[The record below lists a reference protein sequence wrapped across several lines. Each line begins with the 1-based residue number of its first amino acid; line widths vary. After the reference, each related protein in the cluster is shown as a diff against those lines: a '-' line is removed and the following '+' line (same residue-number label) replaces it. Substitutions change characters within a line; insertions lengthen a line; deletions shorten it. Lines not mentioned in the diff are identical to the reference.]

1 MRHPATPRKMAGL
14 TGLPAIRGLA
24 AFAAAAV
31 LSGCATIGGKEEAAI
46 TGPAADDLAWSFART
61 AELESQVAKLE
72 SENARLSKELSELQA
87 AKAAV
92 AKVEPVT
99 VAAQEPEPKPA
110 APSAPAVKPE
120 TVVAAPQAGQALA
133 GAPAPVD
140 SSPRLVQPSFAS
152 LEETVFENEAA
163 GDIPLSSVLY
173 GVHLA
178 SYRHEAEARNGWRK
192 LQRENPDEL
201 GLLEPRVERVTIENR
216 GAFLRLVGG
225 GFTTQEKADALC
237 ARLKTKGVYCS
248 VTSFD
253 GQRLSASTAGNG

>member
-14 TGLPAIRGLA
+14 TGLPTVRSLA
-24 AFAAAAV
+24 AVAAAVV
-31 LSGCATIGGKEEAAI
+31 LSGCATLGGKEEAAI
-46 TGPAADDLAWSFART
+46 TGAAADDLAWSFART
-61 AELESQVAKLE
+61 AELESQVAQLE
-72 SENARLSKELSELQA
+72 AEKAQLAKQLADMQA
-87 AKAAV
+87 AKAAA
-92 AKVEPVT
+92 AKI
-99 VAAQEPEPKPA
+99 EPEEVAQASEPPP

-163 GDIPLSSVLY
+163 GDIPLTSVMY

-225 GFTTQEKADALC
+225 GFATQEKADALC
-237 ARLKTKGVYCS
+237 ARLKSKGVYCS
-248 VTSFD
+248 VTSFN

>member
-14 TGLPAIRGLA
+14 TGLPTVRSLA
-24 AFAAAAV
+24 AVAAAVV
-31 LSGCATIGGKEEAAI
+31 LSGCATLGGKEEAAI
-46 TGPAADDLAWSFART
+46 TGAAADDLAWSFART
-61 AELESQVAKLE
+61 AELESQVAQLE
-72 SENARLSKELSELQA
+72 AEKAQLANQLADMQA
-87 AKAAV
+87 AKAAA
-92 AKVEPVT
+92 AKI
-99 VAAQEPEPKPA
+99 EPEEVAQASEQPS

-163 GDIPLSSVLY
+163 GDIPLTSVMY

-225 GFTTQEKADALC
+225 GFATQEKADALC
-237 ARLKTKGVYCS
+237 ARLKSKGVYCS
-248 VTSFD
+248 VTSFN